1 MLPVS
6 ILWILFTFIP
16 ALMILVFVHELG
28 HFWAA
33 RAFGMRVDRFSIGFP
48 PNILKKRFGQTEY
61 VLGLTPLG
69 GYVKIA
75 GMVDESL
82 DTDFKDE
89 EPQSDEFRSKPL
101 WQRMI
106 VISAGVIMNMVLAS
120 VIFFALTWVFGTNR
134 VAHTEDGTIYVA
146 DSSVASVDV
155 GMQTGDRLLA
165 IGEYTYEP
173 GGAAISLNSL
183 LTDELAFEVERDGRT
198 LTLSAPGNLMTRIQE
213 LPAGGLYGLG
223 IYAWPSTL
231 GSVAGGMP
239 AEAAGLQVGDRIT
252 AVNQNPVKYWL
263 GLLDHVKNSGG
274 DSLLVAWERN
284 EGQRSVAYESVVV
297 PVMNPSC
304 DYVIG
309 IGVAQTQ
316 VNYGPIES
324 AGIGLAD
331 TWDRTR
337 AIITSLW
344 RIVSGKESVR
354 DNLGG
359 PVMVANVIGEA
370 ARSGARQFWFIVAML
385 SITLAIVNILPIP
398 VLDGGHLTF
407 LFYELIT
414 RREPPLKVRIFL
426 QQAGMILLLILMAF
440 LITNDVI
447 RAFSSDGNETS
458 EVEPVVCQVDETEAR
473 AE

>member
-1 MLPVS
+1 MS

-33 RAFGMRVDRFSIGFP
+33 RLFGMRVDRFSIGFP

-89 EPQSDEFRSKPL
+89 EPQPDEFRSKPL

-106 VISAGVIMNMVLAS
+106 VISAGVIMNMILAL
-120 VIFFALTWVFGTNR
+120 VIFFALTWGFGGSR
-134 VAHTEDGTIYVA
+134 IAHTEDGSMFVA
-146 DSSVASVDV
+146 DSSVAEVDI
-155 GMQTGDRLLA
+155 GMQTGDRLLT
-165 IGEYTYEP
+165 IGNHTYVP
-173 GGAAISLNSL
+173 GGAPVPLNSL
-183 LTDELAFEVERDGRT
+183 LADDLTFEVEREGQI
-198 LTLSAPGNLMTRIQE
+198 LTLPAPENLMTRIQE
-213 LPAGGLYGLG
+213 LPEGGLYGLG
-223 IYAWPSTL
+223 IYTWPSTL
-231 GSVAGGMP
+231 GSTAEGMP
-239 AEAAGLQVGDRIT
+239 ADAAGLQAGDRIT
-252 AVNQNPVKYWL
+252 AVNGTPVKYWL
-263 GLLDHVKNSGG
+263 ELVDHIGSSNG
-274 DSLLVAWERN
+274 DSLLVTWERM
-284 EGQRSVAYESVVV
+284 EERGTVMHEAIVV
-297 PVMNPSC
+297 PVMNPKC

-309 IGVAQTQ
+309 IGFPQTQ
-316 VNYGPIES
+316 IRYGPVKS
-324 AGIGLAD
+324 AEIGLFD
-331 TWDRTR
+331 TWDNTK
-337 AIITSLW
+337 AIVISLW
-344 RIVSGKESVR
+344 RIVAGKESVR

-359 PVMVANVIGEA
+359 PVMVANVIGDA
-370 ARSGARQFWFIVAML
+370 ASSGIRPFWYIVAVL

-398 VLDGGHLTF
+398 VLDGGHLMF
-407 LFYELIT
+407 LFYELIV

-426 QQAGMILLLILMAF
+426 QQAGMILLLVLMAF

-447 RAFSSDGNETS
+447 RAITNSNE
-458 EVEPVVCQVDETEAR
+458 EEVRDVEPVVCQVDETETE

>member
-1 MLPVS
+1 
-6 ILWILFTFIP
+6 
-16 ALMILVFVHELG
+16 MILVFVHELG

-89 EPQSDEFRSKPL
+89 EPQPDEFRSKPL

-106 VISAGVIMNMVLAS
+106 VISAGVIMNMILAC
-120 VIFFALTWVFGTNR
+120 VIFFALTWAFGASHI
-134 VAHTEDGTIYVA
+134 AHTEDGTIFVA
-146 DSSVASVDV
+146 DSSVASVDI

-165 IGEYTYEP
+165 IGEHTYEP
-173 GGAAISLNSL
+173 DGPAISLNSL
-183 LTDELAFEVERDGRT
+183 LADELMFEVERDGRT
-198 LTLSAPGNLMTRIQE
+198 LTLPAPGNLMTRIQE

-223 IYAWPSTL
+223 IYTWPSTL
-231 GSVAGGMP
+231 GSVDEGMP

-252 AVNQNPVKYWL
+252 AVNQTPVKYWL
-263 GLLDHVKNSGG
+263 ELINHVGNSGG
-274 DSLLVAWERN
+274 DSLLVAWERD
-284 EGQRSVAYESVVV
+284 EGQHSVAYEAVVV

-304 DYVIG
+304 NYVVGIG
-309 IGVAQTQ
+309 IAQTQ
-316 VNYGPIES
+316 IDYGPIKS
-324 AGIGLAD
+324 AGIGLSD
-331 TWDRTR
+331 TWDNTQ
-337 AIITSLW
+337 AITTSLW
-344 RIVSGKESVR
+344 RIAAGKESVR

-370 ARSGARQFWFIVAML
+370 ASSGARPFWYIVAML

-398 VLDGGHLTF
+398 VLDGGHLMF
-407 LFYELIT
+407 LFYELIV

-426 QQAGMILLLILMAF
+426 HQAGMILLLILMAF

-447 RAFSSDGNETS
+447 RAFSSSGNETS
-458 EVEPVVCQVDETEAR
+458 EVEPVVCQVDEAEAE

>member
-1 MLPVS
+1 MS

-61 VLGLTPLG
+61 VLGITPLG

-89 EPQSDEFRSKPL
+89 EPQPDEFRSKPL

-106 VISAGVIMNMVLAS
+106 VISAGVIMNMVLAF
-120 VIFFALTWVFGTNR
+120 VIFFALTWAFGTSNY
-134 VAHTEDGTIYVA
+134 AHTEDGTIFVA

-165 IGEYTYEP
+165 IGEYIYEP
-173 GGAAISLNSL
+173 GGPDIPLNSI
-183 LTDELAFEVERDGRT
+183 LTDELAFEVERDGQT
-198 LTLSAPGNLMTRIQE
+198 LTLPAPGNLMTRVQE
-213 LPAGGLYGLG
+213 LEAGGLYGLG

-231 GSVAGGMP
+231 GSVAEGMP
-239 AEAAGLQVGDRIT
+239 AELAGLQVGDRIT
-252 AVNQNPVKYWL
+252 AVNQSPVKYWL
-263 GLLDHVKNSGG
+263 DLIDHIDTSGG
-274 DSLLVAWERN
+274 DSLLVAWERDQ
-284 EGQRSVAYESVVV
+284 GQRSVAYEAVVV
-297 PVMNPSC
+297 PVMNPRC

-309 IGVAQTQ
+309 IGVARTQ
-316 VNYGPIES
+316 VDHGLIES
-324 AGIGLAD
+324 VGIGLKD
-331 TWDRTR
+331 TGENTQ
-337 AIITSLW
+337 AITTSLW

-370 ARSGARQFWFIVAML
+370 ASSGARPFWFIVAML

-398 VLDGGHLTF
+398 VLDGGHLMF
-407 LFYELIT
+407 LFYELFT
-414 RREPPLKVRIFL
+414 RKEPPLKVRIFL

-447 RAFSSDGNETS
+447 RAFSSRGNEAS
-458 EVEPVVCQVDETEAR
+458 EVEPVVCQVDETEAG